1 MSYYKAYLSYRHLSS
16 FYTKIG
22 KVDLKRTNK
31 KEDNCVVQKEKLTD
45 LKLKL
50 SAFMERLD
58 DMEPEETSIEDI
70 DELIRMLEELENKI

>member
-1 MSYYKAYLSYRHLSS
+1 M
-16 FYTKIG
+16 
-22 KVDLKRTNK
+22 
-31 KEDNCVVQKEKLTD
+31 VQKEKLTD